1 MAPSIH
7 SRGKE
12 EESEPEFSDASSFRL
27 GTWTFW
33 RIAQIV
39 SSCCALEEEDGK
51 EPWSLFSGGL
61 LEESRIAELDM
72 LVVVLVDMKN
82 R

>member
-12 EESEPEFSDASSFRL
+12 EEHALLSDASSFRL
-27 GTWTFW
+27 ETCTFW